1 MTNADKLTMLTS
13 MTGETDGNVLS
24 TYLSMAA
31 DIVVSRAYPFGD
43 GTEPMP
49 TKYDHVQVRVAAYML
64 NKRGADGE
72 KIHSENGITRQYE
85 SGDIPLSLL
94 RTIIPYTGRINP
106 PVAEDEEEGE
116 DSDSS
121 GT

>member
-43 GTEPMP
+43 GTETMP

-106 PVAEDEEEGE
+106 PVAEDEEGE

>member
-1 MTNADKLTMLTS
+1 MTDTAKLTMLTS
-13 MTGETDGNVLS
+13 MTGETDSEVLS

-31 DIVVSRAYPFGD
+31 DIVNSRAFPFGD
-43 GTEPMP
+43 GTETMP
-49 TKYDHVQVRVAAYML
+49 SKYDHVQVRVAAYML
-64 NKRGADGE
+64 NKRGAEGE
-72 KIHSENGITRQYE
+72 KYHIENGISRQYE

-106 PVAEDEEEGE
+106 PVPDEEEGE
-116 DSDSS
+116 DSEDS